1 VNGKSGVIGK
11 LVGKPVKDSQSE
23 MTELVLPNDTNP
35 LGALLG
41 GRLMHMVDIAAAL
54 AGHRHSR
61 SYIVTAAVDH
71 LDFLHPA
78 RMGQFVVLK
87 SSVNRVWN
95 TSMEIGVKAF
105 AEDILSGKRLHICS
119 AYLTFVALD
128 EHGNRRAIP
137 PVIPEGPEEVR
148 RYEQAGER
156 RMHRLELRRESPKV

>member
-1 VNGKSGVIGK
+1 MT
-11 LVGKPVKDSQSE
+11 GKPVSESQSE
-23 MTELVLPNDTNP
+23 MTQLVLPNDTNP

-61 SYIVTAAVDH
+61 SYLVTAAVDH

-105 AEDILSGKRLHICS
+105 AEDILSGQRLHICS
-119 AYLTFVALD
+119 AHLTFVALD
-128 EHGNRRAIP
+128 EHGNRRPIP
-137 PVIPEGPEEVR
+137 PVIPESPEEVR

-156 RMHRLELRRESPKV
+156 RKHRLELRHKTH

>member
-1 VNGKSGVIGK
+1 VTGKPGVIGK
-11 LVGKPVKDSQSE
+11 PVKESQSE

-78 RMGQFVVLK
+78 KMGQFVVLK

-105 AEDILSGKRLHICS
+105 AEDILSGQRLHICS

-128 EHGNRRAIP
+128 EQGNRRAIP
-137 PVIPEGPEEVR
+137 PVIPESPEEVR
-148 RYEQAGER
+148 RHEQAGER
-156 RMHRLELRRESPKV
+156 RKHRLELRKVSHR

>member
-1 VNGKSGVIGK
+1 MT
-11 LVGKPVKDSQSE
+11 GKPVRESQSE

-105 AEDILSGKRLHICS
+105 AEDILSGQRLHICS

-128 EHGNRRAIP
+128 EQGNRRAIP
-137 PVIPEGPEEVR
+137 PVIPESPDEIR
-148 RYEQAGER
+148 RYEHAGER
-156 RMHRLELRRESPKV
+156 RTHRLELRHKSQ

>member
-1 VNGKSGVIGK
+1 VT
-11 LVGKPVKDSQSE
+11 GKPVKESQSE

-61 SYIVTAAVDH
+61 SYLVTAAVDH

-105 AEDILSGKRLHICS
+105 AEDILSGQRLHICS

-128 EHGNRRAIP
+128 EQGNRRAIP
-137 PVIPEGPEEVR
+137 PVIPEDAEEVR

-156 RMHRLELRRESPKV
+156 RKHRLELRSKATADKRR

>member
-1 VNGKSGVIGK
+1 MT
-11 LVGKPVKDSQSE
+11 GKPVKESQSE

-61 SYIVTAAVDH
+61 SYLVTAAVDH

-105 AEDILSGKRLHICS
+105 AEDILTGRRLHICS

-128 EHGNRRAIP
+128 EQGNRRAIP
-137 PVIPEGPEEVR
+137 PLIPESDDDKR
-148 RYEQAGER
+148 RFDEAGER
-156 RMHRLELRRESPKV
+156 RKHRLELRKRA